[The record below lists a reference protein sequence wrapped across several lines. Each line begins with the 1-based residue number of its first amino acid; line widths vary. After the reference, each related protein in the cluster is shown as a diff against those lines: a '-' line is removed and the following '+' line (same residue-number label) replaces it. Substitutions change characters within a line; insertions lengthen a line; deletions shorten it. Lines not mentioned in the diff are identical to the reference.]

1 MVRSE
6 LMLLLAQQC
15 SHLPQKDVVVA
26 GNLILLEMEKAL
38 CKLDRIEFRG
48 IGSICVRIREERIAH
63 NPLTR
68 KKVATPRKFRAH
80 FKAGKA
86 LRQRVD
92 RGRAQYPQIKSH
104 TGAIKVK
111 KKQTEEVA

>member
-15 SHLPQKDVVVA
+15 VHLPQKDVVVA
-26 GNLILLEMEKAL
+26 GNLILSEMEKSL
-38 CKLDRIEFRG
+38 CNLDRIEFRG
-48 IGSICVRIREERIAH
+48 IGSICVRVREERIAH

-92 RGRAQYPQIKSH
+92 RGRLQHPDIKSH
-104 TGAIKVK
+104 TGAVKEK
-111 KKQTEEVA
+111 KKQLQEA